1 MLHTLTLKV
10 VQLELALPQ
19 QVLAPHAGPREHEVV
34 DGSLRLLRLLI
45 GLGWNTGGHRGS
57 PQCSLTNQLAK
68 STWDRGTGS

>member
-34 DGSLRLLRLLI
+34 GRFSSVAVLFDWSWPEHERAQGHPSMLL
-45 GLGWNTGGHRGS
+45 
-57 PQCSLTNQLAK
+57 
-68 STWDRGTGS
+68 D